1 MRRNVPTV
9 DNKGDMLECFS
20 ITRFKR
26 VDMVAKKELTATQ
39 ILNNFP
45 RLMDTYE
52 AVIMIIFTF
61 FSVNLQIENKYF

>member
-1 MRRNVPTV
+1 
-9 DNKGDMLECFS
+9 
-20 ITRFKR
+20 
-26 VDMVAKKELTATQ
+26 MVAKKELTATQ